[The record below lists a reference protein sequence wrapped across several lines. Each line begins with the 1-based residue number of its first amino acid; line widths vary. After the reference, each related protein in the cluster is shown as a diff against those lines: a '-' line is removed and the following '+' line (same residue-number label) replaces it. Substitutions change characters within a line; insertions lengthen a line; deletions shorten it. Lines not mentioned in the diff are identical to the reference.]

1 MILLLNI
8 FIKHFKNICASIG
21 QNHIPIIFLKLR
33 SMEPPNNIRVAQLC
47 PGLVKTEFQ
56 EVAFGKENTV
66 FSNMEKPLVADDM
79 ANSIKFIIE
88 APAHVQIH
96 DIMVRPTSQFY

>member
-1 MILLLNI
+1 
-8 FIKHFKNICASIG
+8 
-21 QNHIPIIFLKLR
+21 
-33 SMEPPNNIRVAQLC
+33 MEPPNNIRVAQLC

-79 ANSIKFIIE
+79 ANSIKFIIQ